1 MYILTQNKKT
11 IIISNNITNIY
22 IKESSFLIGDNK
34 NTTSKKINTV
44 NTKLFL
50 NKEKHYYLYC
60 NTVNEEKVILGLYSS
75 MERCSEILND
85 ILLKLKEDEQI
96 YEIPNK

>member
-34 NTTSKKINTV
+34 NTTSKKINIV
-44 NTKLFL
+44 NQRKNTDD
-50 NKEKHYYLYC
+50 KERHYYLYC
-60 NTVNEEKVILGLYSS
+60 NTVNNEKLILGLYSI
-75 MERCSEILND
+75 ERCNEILND
-85 ILLKLKEDEQI
+85 ILLKLRDTKI
-96 YEIPNK
+96 YEMPKK